1 MILFQYLSNGLILGG
16 LYACIAAGF
25 SLVWGVLSIINLLH
39 GSFIVLGSYIAF
51 FSYTVLGIHPFVS
64 VITSGIVL
72 GALGYVVQ
80 LGLINRVVAQ
90 SVLVTLILTFGLELI
105 MNNAMLVAFS
115 ANYRK
120 VILEHSLGVMEIGN
134 IFIPLDRAALVGCGV
149 MTGVGAVFNAA
160 KVEPGSTVVCI
171 ITGGNNDVVNKLAND
186 FNASQSEYKVVP
198 SYKGSYPDTMNAGI
212 AAFRAGNAPHI
223 IQVFEVGPATM
234 MSAIGAIKPVYQLM
248 KDAGEPFDPKAY
260 LPAITGYYSTS
271 KGDMLSFPFNSS
283 SMVMWI
289 NKDELKKAG
298 IAEIPK
304 TWPEVFD
311 AAKKLKAA
319 GHTTCGFSNAWAT
332 WANIEQFSAWPNLP
346 IGTKADGLDGFDTV
360 LNFNGPLQ
368 VKHLQNLI
376 DLQKDK
382 TYDYSG
388 RGNASEARFG
398 SGECAIFLTSSG
410 YYGTVKATAKFD
422 FTSAPM
428 PYYPDVKGAPQNSII
443 GGASLWVMGGKK
455 PEEYKGIAKFFTFLS
470 DTNRQAKLHQES
482 GYLPITKAAYE
493 KTKADGFYEKN
504 PTLETPLKELTNK
517 EPTENSRGLRF
528 GNMVQMRDIWAE
540 EIEAALAGQKTA
552 KEALDNAVARGNA
565 MLRTFE
571 KTAK

>member
-1 MILFQYLSNGLILGG
+1 MALRQFGV
-16 LYACIAAGF
+16 AA
-25 SLVWGVLSIINLLH
+25 
-39 GSFIVLGSYIAF
+39 A
-51 FSYTVLGIHPFVS
+51 
-64 VITSGIVL
+64 
-72 GALGYVVQ
+72 
-80 LGLINRVVAQ
+80 VA
-90 SVLVTLILTFGLELI
+90 VTLAFAATPAHAVIELQWWH
-105 MNNAMLVAFS
+105 AM
-115 ANYRK
+115 
-120 VILEHSLGVMEIGN
+120 
-134 IFIPLDRAALVGCGV
+134 
-149 MTGVGAVFNAA
+149 
-160 KVEPGSTVVCI
+160 
-171 ITGGNNDVVNKLAND
+171 TGGNNDVVNKLAED

-198 SYKGSYPDTMNAGI
+198 SFKGGYADTMNAGI

-223 IQVFEVGPATM
+223 MQVFEVGTATM
-234 MSAIGAIKPVYQLM
+234 MSATGAIKPVYQLM

-260 LPAITGYYSTS
+260 LPTITGYYSTS

-289 NKDELKKAG
+289 NKDELKKNA
-298 IAEIPK
+298 IEIPK

-311 AAKKLKAA
+311 AARKLKAA
-319 GHTTCGFSNAWAT
+319 GHATCGFSNAWAT
-332 WANIEQFSAWPNLP
+332 WAHIEQFSAWHNVA
-346 IGTKADGLDGFDTV
+346 IGSKANGLDGFDTV
-360 LNFNGPLQ
+360 LDFNGPLQ

-382 TYDYSG
+382 TYDYAG
-388 RGNASEARFG
+388 RANAGEARFG

-410 YYGTVKATAKFD
+410 YYGTAKGTAKFD

-428 PYYPDVKGAPQNSII
+428 PYYPEVTGAPQNSII

-470 DTNRQAKLHQES
+470 DTDRQVKLHQES

-493 KTKADGFYEKN
+493 KTKASGFYEKN

-528 GNMVQMRDIWAE
+528 GNMVQMRDVWAE
-540 EIEAALAGQKTA
+540 EIEAALGGQKTA
-552 KEALDNAVARGNA
+552 QAALDSAVARGNA